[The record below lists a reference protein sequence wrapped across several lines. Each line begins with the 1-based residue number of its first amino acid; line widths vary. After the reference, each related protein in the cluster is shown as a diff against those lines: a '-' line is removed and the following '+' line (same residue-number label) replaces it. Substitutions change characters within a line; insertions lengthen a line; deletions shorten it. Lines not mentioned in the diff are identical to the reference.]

1 MLKRLIP
8 LGIVMV
14 VSSGI
19 VSAEPSIYGTD
30 GEKLRQMYEEDIS
43 APQTIS
49 PVEKESTF
57 RVQKPTLISLKREL
71 QRQNERIDG
80 LTTLVE
86 GLSGQVLALQQQK
99 GSSLSPTSSTDNTE
113 LLKKLGDM
121 IDKINRNYVSKEELE
136 QILAGMNGKR
146 SSQQKEK
153 TKDTTPKRSLDGQG
167 NAALYKEGVRL
178 FGRKQYD
185 EAMKRFVITDQKG
198 YKPAA
203 SNYYMGEIAYY
214 TKEYEDAIF
223 YFKKSAGLY
232 DKASYIDVLLLHT
245 GISLEKTG
253 KKAQAKLF
261 YQNIIENYSGHRS
274 AQIAKEKLKKL

>member
-1 MLKRLIP
+1 
-8 LGIVMV
+8 MV
-14 VSSGI
+14 GSSG
-19 VSAEPSIYGTD
+19 VVAAEPSVYGTD
-30 GEKLRQMYEEDIS
+30 SEKLRQMYEADIS
-43 APQTIS
+43 APQTTP
-49 PVEKESTF
+49 PVQKQTTYS
-57 RVQKPTLISLKREL
+57 VQKPTLISLKRAI

-86 GLSGQVLALQQQK
+86 GLSAQVLALQQQR
-99 GSSLSPTSSTDNTE
+99 GSLSPASSTDNTE

-136 QILAGMNGKR
+136 QILAGMNGKG
-146 SSQQKEK
+146 SSQSKEK
-153 TKDTTPKRSLDGQG
+153 AKDSTPKTSLDGQG

-178 FGRKQYD
+178 FGKKQYD

-214 TKEYEDAIF
+214 TKQYEDAIF

-253 KKAQAKLF
+253 KKDQAKLF
-261 YQNIIENYSGHRS
+261 YQNIIENYSGRRS
-274 AQIAKEKLKKL
+274 AEIAKEKLKKL